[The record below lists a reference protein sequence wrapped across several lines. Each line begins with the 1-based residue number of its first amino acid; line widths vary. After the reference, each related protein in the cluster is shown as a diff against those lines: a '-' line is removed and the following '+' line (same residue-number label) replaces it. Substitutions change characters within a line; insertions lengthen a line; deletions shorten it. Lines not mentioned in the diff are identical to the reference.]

1 MSSSVYKNL
10 TLFYIKVLTPLLS
23 FTVGPTHQLCFN
35 IQVQVL
41 DQPFP
46 NYFGAMMTCL
56 KSLEFHYHPQDE
68 QTIFPAT
75 AHLIHTSNRT

>member
-46 NYFGAMMTCL
+46 NYSGAMTTYL
-56 KSLEFHYHPQDE
+56 QSFEFSYEPQE
-68 QTIFPAT
+68 QKTIFLAT
-75 AHLIHTSNRT
+75 AH